1 MLDGPACSC
10 GTLVA
15 PLSVV
20 SVMSPF
26 AIVERSMRKY
36 LLKATLAVAAFVAL
50 PGSARADSPNLSGY
64 TFLPTVFYAAI
75 GVTSFD
81 VQFLFGRQ
89 GYSSS
94 LFYQDTNLGGW
105 TKILSTQG
113 AYPNQ
118 TTSPAPGT
126 VFANLAIVGTGQEV
140 KFGICSNTPAPATFA
155 NCTQPLL
162 GPFTTGLSATNV
174 RTLTGAQ
181 WNTERAAITPDG
193 ANSIYNTVFAFEDQS
208 SRAQYYDGDFNDV
221 VFSTNLATTVPEPTT
236 VALMAFG
243 MLGLAAAA
251 RRRRSV

>member
-1 MLDGPACSC
+1 
-10 GTLVA
+10 
-15 PLSVV
+15 
-20 SVMSPF
+20 
-26 AIVERSMRKY
+26 MRKY
-36 LLKATLAVAAFVAL
+36 LLKATLAVAALVAL
-50 PGSARADSPNLSGY
+50 PGSARADKPNLSGY

-89 GYSSS
+89 GYSST
-94 LFYQDTNLGGW
+94 LWYQDTNIPTVW
-105 TKILSTQG
+105 NKILSTKG

-118 TTSPAPGT
+118 DIVPTPGT
-126 VFANLAIVGTGQEV
+126 IFSNLAVNGTGQEV
-140 KFGICSNTPAPATFA
+140 KFRICSGTPAPATPA
-155 NCTQPLL
+155 NCTNPLL
-162 GPFTTGLSATNV
+162 GPFTTGIVAPNV

-181 WNTERAAITPDG
+181 WNAERANITPDG
-193 ANSIYNTVFAFEDQS
+193 ANTAYGTVFAFEDQS

-221 VFSTNLATTVPEPTT
+221 VFATSLATTVPEPTT